1 MHTFESKNKQE
12 IDDFVNFSKPDIF
25 EYYTRTDPETM
36 GTIYGVKW
44 YKIKTDKG
52 MTVNEILRI
61 FDDMRKIKKIPR
73 SKIVEA
79 AGMTESTF
87 YLYLNGRN
95 LSQFNRIIK
104 MLDAVG
110 LELVVRQ
117 KR

>member
-1 MHTFESKNKQE
+1 MHTFESKNKNE
-12 IDDFVNFSKPDIF
+12 IDDFVNFAKPDIF

-52 MTVNEILRI
+52 MTANEILRI
-61 FDDMRKIKKIPR
+61 FDDMRRIKKIPR
-73 SKIVEA
+73 GKIVEA

-104 MLDAVG
+104 MLDAVMIFAAI
-110 LELVVRQ
+110 RN
-117 KR
+117 RN